1 MKIVSSK
8 VQYFSIR
15 GASGTGWWNWI
26 PLKKE
31 GTEDRSLGAG
41 SLEIGSLKER
51 RTLKLGRTRG
61 WAGLAGWGIGN
72 LKLGA
77 REPDILLGLPWSLR
91 SLRFSS
97 TLDAKGSADSFRRAY
112 LSRFFLPRNDLKS
125 KFERIKHL

>member
-1 MKIVSSK
+1 M
-8 VQYFSIR
+8 
-15 GASGTGWWNWI
+15 GPNWI

-31 GTEDRSLGAG
+31 GTEDRSLESG

-77 REPDILLGLPWSLR
+77 RETDITSSHALR
-91 SLRFSS
+91 VFLTRS
-97 TLDAKGSADSFRRAY
+97 TPKGSVDDGKRRTAV
-112 LSRFFLPRNDLKS
+112 L
-125 KFERIKHL
+125 EVV